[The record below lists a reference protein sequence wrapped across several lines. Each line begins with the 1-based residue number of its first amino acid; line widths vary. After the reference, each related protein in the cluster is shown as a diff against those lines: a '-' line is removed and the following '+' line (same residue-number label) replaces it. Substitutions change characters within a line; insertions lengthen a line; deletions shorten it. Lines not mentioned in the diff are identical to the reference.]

1 VTSVSK
7 KKSTAAAHARQRAAA
22 ERAAK
27 MRAQQQKQE
36 RRRRLAVYAGVV
48 VVAVALIALIVWAV
62 TGDDK
67 PTTPPDGATDTYGLA
82 YGDPEA
88 PVRVEIYE
96 DFLCPACGALE
107 AEMGTELTE
116 AADAG
121 RAYVTYRP
129 VAILDRSSRMDYPT
143 RAANAVAVVLDAAG
157 PEAAK
162 ALHDLLYE
170 RQPTEGRSEPD
181 DDELIA
187 WAVEAGASE
196 SAVRPG
202 IEDRAFEGWVDAATD
217 AMADN
222 GYESTPS
229 VVVDGERIEGQPIAD
244 VADQLRARLGS

>member
-1 VTSVSK
+1 MSK
-7 KKSTAAAHARQRAAA
+7 KRSTAAAHARQRAAA
-22 ERAAK
+22 ERAAQ

-82 YGDPEA
+82 YGDPSA
-88 PVRVEIYE
+88 PLQVEIYE
-96 DFLCPACGALE
+96 DFLCPACGAFE
-107 AEMGTELTE
+107 AEMGSDLTE
-116 AADAG
+116 AGDAG
-121 RAYVTYRP
+121 EVFVIFRP
-129 VAILDRSSRMDYPT
+129 VAILDRASSTDYPT
-143 RAANAVAVVLDAAG
+143 RAANALAVVLDAEG
-157 PEAAK
+157 PEVAK
-162 ALHDLLYE
+162 TFHDLLYE
-170 RQPTEGRSEPD
+170 RQPTEGQAEHD
-181 DDELIA
+181 DDALVA
-187 WAVEAGASE
+187 MAVEAGATE

-229 VVVDGERIEGQPIAD
+229 VVVDGERIEGQTIAD